1 MTEPEHRLSFADRF
15 VGLAHSQ
22 WLLPAL
28 LIVETLETSILPL
41 PYEAAFIALC
51 LAARDRIWAIV
62 AVSVLGSAIGGSI
75 VYLIGAQYFDPVVTQ
90 MGARELAQTYLD
102 RFNER
107 GASFIFLGG
116 TTPAPSYLINLVAG
130 ATGYPFWEFLSI
142 FSFSRLVRF
151 AILGGLLFLFGTQI
165 TGAWARLPKGV
176 KRAFTIILVA
186 AVAYWFVSGLSE

>member
-1 MTEPEHRLSFADRF
+1 MTEPQHRPSFADRF
-15 VGLAHSQ
+15 VGLAHSR

-62 AVSVLGSAIGGSI
+62 AVSVLGSTIGGSI
-75 VYLIGAQYFDPVVTQ
+75 VYVIGAQYFDAVVTQ
-90 MGARELAQTYLD
+90 VGAQEVAQTYLD
-102 RFNER
+102 RFSDR

-130 ATGYPFWEFLSI
+130 ATGYPYWEFLGV

-176 KRAFTIILVA
+176 KRAFTILLIA
-186 AVAYWFVSGLSE
+186 AIAYWFVSGLSE